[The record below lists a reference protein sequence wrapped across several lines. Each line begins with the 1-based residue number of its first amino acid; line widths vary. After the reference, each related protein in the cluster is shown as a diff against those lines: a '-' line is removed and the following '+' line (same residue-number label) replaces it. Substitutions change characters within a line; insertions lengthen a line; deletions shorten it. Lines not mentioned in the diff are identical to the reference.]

1 MYILWMTP
9 IPHTIFMCTN
19 MIFLFY
25 SIIFSVFI
33 HIVLACTDAAVG
45 STLLQLLA
53 TDADAGT
60 TILYYMS
67 ATWLINSPPAEMF
80 RVINY
85 T

>member
-1 MYILWMTP
+1 MDDSYM
-9 IPHTIFMCTN
+9 HTIFMCATY
-19 MIFLFY
+19 MYFLFY
-25 SIIFSVFI
+25 YIILSVFI
-33 HIVLACTDAAVG
+33 HFVLACTDTAVG

-67 ATWLINSPPAEMF
+67 ATWLINTPPAEMF

>member
-1 MYILWMTP
+1 M
-9 IPHTIFMCTN
+9 
-19 MIFLFY
+19 
-25 SIIFSVFI
+25 FI
-33 HIVLACTDAAVG
+33 NFVLACTDAAIG

-67 ATWLINSPPAEMF
+67 ATWLINTPPAEMF